1 MMALLDGYT
10 SYVASAVAGL
20 VVLWIIR
27 RWTARRTLPYPPGP
41 KPLPLIGNLLDLP
54 KEKDWLTYRA
64 WNNQYGDIVSV
75 DVLGQKIVI
84 LGSASVVDDLMEKR
98 GAIYSS
104 RPWTPMMELCVCA
117 SAGSYKSY

>member
-1 MMALLDGYT
+1 MAVLNIY
-10 SYVASAVAGL
+10 YVASAVAGL
-20 VVLWIIR
+20 LILR
-27 RWTARRTLPYPPGP
+27 LLGRQTARRTLPYPPGP

-64 WNNQYGDIVSV
+64 WSNQYGDIVSV
-75 DVLGQKIVI
+75 NVLGQKIVI

-104 RPWTPMMELCVCA
+104 RPWTPMIEM
-117 SAGSYKSY
+117 